1 MIIARGVARHAP
13 VFKQHYYYNLFMDVP
28 VKVMDAI
35 DYFESF
41 GLYSG
46 RLGKEDEY
54 YVKVLLEFIKSNH
67 CD

>member
-1 MIIARGVARHAP
+1 
-13 VFKQHYYYNLFMDVP
+13 MDVP

>member
-1 MIIARGVARHAP
+1 MDDLP
-13 VFKQHYYYNLFMDVP
+13 VSI
-28 VKVMDAI
+28 MDAI

-54 YVKVLLEFIKSNH
+54 YVRILFEYIKKNA
-67 CD
+67 